1 MVKKSPTP
9 HRAHNTNWRAGRAVF
24 LNEKREFSTGCT
36 AEMITIRFAGWISGR
51 IVSLQQD
58 KDFQKLLSNGNRIR
72 NRISETILSIFR
84 GFGL

>member
-1 MVKKSPTP
+1 MKNVNF
-9 HRAHNTNWRAGRAVF
+9 RQAVQQRLVIGNGLLF
-24 LNEKREFSTGCT
+24 HMTQP
-36 AEMITIRFAGWISGR
+36 MITIRFAGWISGR